1 MRNYGNGKIY
11 KIVCGTTG
19 KVYVG
24 STTKMYLSQRLF
36 AHYDAYCKH
45 LRGYGSRLT
54 SFEIMAE
61 MNYHIELLELCP
73 CSCRDELLAR
83 ERHYI
88 ERLDCINKCVPT
100 RTKHEYKRAKCA
112 LTRQQ
117 NQAYFAKPENKLK
130 QRLANRRHQQTAKAK
145 ATRAYRDRMKREWG
159 DRYCNPLLHICWDVF
174 G

>member
-24 STTKMYLSQRLF
+24 STTKLYLSQRLS

-45 LRGYGSRLT
+45 LQGYGSRLT

-88 ERLDCINKCVPT
+88 ERLDC
-100 RTKHEYKRAKCA
+100 
-112 LTRQQ
+112 L
-117 NQAYFAKPENKLK
+117 YFS
-130 QRLANRRHQQTAKAK
+130 
-145 ATRAYRDRMKREWG
+145 
-159 DRYCNPLLHICWDVF
+159 
-174 G
+174 